1 MRGVGFERR
10 LWVRKGAK
18 AGGGGGLRLGFI
30 REGRDISW

>member
-18 AGGGGGLRLGFI
+18 AGGGGGGGF
-30 REGRDISW
+30 EAGVHKGR